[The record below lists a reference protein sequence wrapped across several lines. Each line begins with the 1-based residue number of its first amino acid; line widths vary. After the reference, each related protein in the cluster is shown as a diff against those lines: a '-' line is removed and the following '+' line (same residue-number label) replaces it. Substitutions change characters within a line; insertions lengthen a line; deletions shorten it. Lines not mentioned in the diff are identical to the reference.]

1 MQATLNWLKDY
12 VDINI
17 EPAALAEKLTLA
29 GIAVE
34 HITQLGEGLEGV
46 ITGKIVKLDKHPD
59 ADKLLICSIDVNKE
73 ELLTIVTGA
82 DNVFEGAIIP
92 VAVVGSRLP
101 NGMKMKKA
109 KLRGIMSEGMLCSS
123 TELGLDAKTLLP
135 KEREGIFILSDQTP
149 LGIDIKKILGLD
161 DIVFEFE
168 ITANRPDCFSII
180 GLAREISA
188 LTGSPLKTP
197 NIQYEEKLGK
207 HTSELIKISIHTPSL
222 CARFAGKVI
231 KDITIAPSPTWM
243 QNRLRACGVR
253 PISNI
258 VDVTNYVMLETGQ
271 PLHAYDYECI
281 AQKEIMA
288 RLATDQEDLMT
299 LDSNHRKLH
308 SGMLV
313 IADAEKAL
321 GLAGVMGGLDSEVTD
336 STKNTFLESAA
347 FAGVPIRRTSR
358 EIGLRSEA
366 SGRFERGVDRVNTL
380 FALHRATHLLLALA
394 GGAASTDIVDCNNH
408 IKDVNREIT
417 VDAQAINKLLG
428 TNLALMQM
436 EKILEQLFFKVT
448 TTGNQMAITIPSW
461 RSDVTVTADIAEE
474 ISRTI
479 GFANI
484 LSSLP
489 EGKIMEGA
497 ESEFSLL
504 TEKVRDILAAS
515 GMSEVINYSFVHPT
529 IYDKLNLPAQD
540 SLRQAIEISNP
551 ISEEFKIL
559 RTNLLGSILQS
570 INYNLSKKNNDLA
583 IFEVGHVYLPKS
595 LPLTDFPVERIYLAG
610 AFTGRRYDNWHQ
622 AKEDYDFFDAKGA
635 IENIFA
641 GLQLIDYSFKISQQV
656 YLHPGKSAD
665 IYFADQVVGYIGEVH
680 PKVQENFDIGKTTYA
695 FEIDLSKI
703 FAITTNPTQY
713 TAITKYPVISRD
725 LAFLVPI
732 DTPST
737 EITSTI
743 ANHAGEYLAKIN
755 LFDIYQGKQIPEGYK
770 SMAFSLLYQAP
781 DKTLT
786 DEEVD
791 SSTKNILSVIKEKY
805 NIELR

>member
-12 VDINI
+12 VDINM
-17 EPAALAEKLTLA
+17 EPAVLAEKLTLA

-46 ITGKIVKLDKHPD
+46 ITGKIVKLEKHPD
-59 ADKLLICSIDVNKE
+59 ADKLLICSIDVNQG

-82 DNVFEGAIIP
+82 DNVFEGAVIP

-109 KLRGIMSEGMLCSS
+109 KLRGIMSEGMLCSAN
-123 TELGLDAKTLLP
+123 ELGLDAKTLLP
-135 KEREGIFILSDQTP
+135 KEREGIFILNEQTP

-161 DIVFEFE
+161 DVVFEFE

-188 LTGSPLKTP
+188 LTGNPLKMP
-197 NIQYEEKLGK
+197 SAKYEENLGQ
-207 HTSELIKISIHTPSL
+207 HTSDLIKIAIYAPSL
-222 CARFAGKVI
+222 CSRFAGKVI
-231 KDITIAPSPTWM
+231 KDITIKPAPAWM

-258 VDVTNYVMLETGQ
+258 VDITNYVMLETGQ
-271 PLHAYDYECI
+271 PLHAYDYERI
-281 AQKEIMA
+281 AKKEIMA
-288 RLATDQEDLMT
+288 RLANEQEDLVT
-299 LDSNHRKLH
+299 LDNTYRKLH

-336 STKNTFLESAA
+336 NTQNVFLESAA
-347 FAGVPIRRTSR
+347 FAGVNVRHTSR
-358 EIGLRSEA
+358 EVGLRSEA

-380 FALHRATHLLLALA
+380 FALHRATHLFLELA
-394 GGAASTDIVDCNNH
+394 GGLASTDIVDCNNH
-408 IKDVNREIT
+408 IKDTERKIT
-417 VDAQAINKLLG
+417 VDYLAINQLLG
-428 TNLALMQM
+428 TKIPLSQMQ
-436 EKILEQLFFKVT
+436 EILERLFFTVVPN
-448 TTGNQMAITIPSW
+448 GNQMTVTIPSW
-461 RSDVTVTADIAEE
+461 RNDVTVAADIAEE

-484 LSSLP
+484 PASLP
-489 EGKIMEGA
+489 VGQIMEGA
-497 ESEFSLL
+497 ESKFSLL
-504 TEKVRDILAAS
+504 SEKVRDILTAS
-515 GMSEVINYSFVHPT
+515 GMNEVINYSFVHPS
-529 IYDKLNLPAQD
+529 IYDHLHLPAND
-540 SLRQAIEISNP
+540 ELRQAIEIFNP

-583 IFEVGHVYLPKS
+583 IFEIGHVYLTKN
-595 LPLTDFPVERIYLAG
+595 LPLNDFPVENIYLAG

-622 AKEDYDFFDAKGA
+622 SKEDYDFFDAKGA

-641 GLQLIDYSFKISQQV
+641 GLNLTDYTFKVSNQV

-665 IYFADQVVGYIGEVH
+665 IFFADQPVGHIGEVH
-680 PKVQENFDIGKTTYA
+680 PKVQTSFDIHKPTYI
-695 FEIDLSKI
+695 FELNLSKI
-703 FAITTNPTQY
+703 FHIVAKPIQY

-725 LAFLVPI
+725 LAFLVPT

-737 EITSTI
+737 EITGTI
-743 ANHAGEYLAKIN
+743 AEHAGEYLAKIN
-755 LFDIYQGKQIPEGYK
+755 LFDIYQGKQIPDGYK

-781 DKTLT
+781 NKTLT

-791 SSTKNILSVIKEKY
+791 NSTKNILARIKEKY